1 MIACWGDS
9 ITAGRPG
16 ESYLKYLHSRNDYHN
31 HGCSGETLSGL
42 STRIDSFISRSAYR
56 DFIIEIG
63 VNDILLPYLRG
74 YSTAWN
80 NKVHNLILRG
90 SIPLSHA
97 DDFKREYEKLI
108 WKLEGKNVKVI
119 SIPCIGEV
127 INSDLNQKVDEY
139 NDSIQE
145 LCEKYQI
152 TYIDFNKWQKKAIEL
167 SEFRSDYFISSS
179 IYGIMLDS
187 VLSTKLGLSDFISK
201 IRRLSVTVDGV
212 HLNKYGAQNLA
223 RLIQKKDG

>member
-9 ITAGRPG
+9 ITVGRPG

-42 STRIDSFISRSAYR
+42 STRIDSFISRSAYQ
-56 DFIIEIG
+56 DVIIEIG
-63 VNDILLPYLRG
+63 ANDILLPFLRG
-74 YSTAWN
+74 HSTAWN
-80 NKVHNLILRG
+80 HKVHNLILRG
-90 SIPLSHA
+90 SNPLSQV

-127 INSDLNQKVDEY
+127 INSDLNRKVDEY

-145 LCEKYQI
+145 LCEKYHI
-152 TYIDFNKWQKKAIEL
+152 TYIDFNKWQKKAIGV

-179 IYGIMLDS
+179 IYGIMIDS

-201 IRRLSVTVDGV
+201 IRRLVVTVDGV